1 MADVKV
7 FQEKSSSMVQPE
19 ESGAI
24 IKDILLFLRLVNKQG
39 LQSVPKSGRSERGK
53 EKNLKVY
60 QTTVSRTFF

>member
-24 IKDILLFLRLVNKQG
+24 IKDDKRYSFISKA
-39 LQSVPKSGRSERGK
+39 SK
-53 EKNLKVY
+53 
-60 QTTVSRTFF
+60 